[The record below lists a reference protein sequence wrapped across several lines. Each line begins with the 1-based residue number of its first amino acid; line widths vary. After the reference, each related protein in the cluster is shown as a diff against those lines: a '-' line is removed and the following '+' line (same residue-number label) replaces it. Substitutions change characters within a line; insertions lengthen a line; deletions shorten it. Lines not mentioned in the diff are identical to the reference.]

1 MSNEKLQQVKERL
14 AAKVIN
20 ILKNCKLPEHGFSF
34 VVEEQHTSICFVN
47 GLWALADNYNGA
59 ELIIEHDAP
68 TDHALLCDISVFQL
82 NELMRYMKSLEQL
95 LQCGVLRV
103 SSSESPMERRGSAP
117 IVSAKRHP
125 IKPTEGV
132 RF

>member
-14 AAKVIN
+14 ATKLIN

-59 ELIIEHDAP
+59 ELIIVHEAP
-68 TDHALLCDISVFQL
+68 ADHAVLSDITVFQL
-82 NELMRYMKSLEQL
+82 NELMRYLKSLEYL
-95 LQCGVLRV
+95 LQGGVLKKL
-103 SSSESPMERRGSAP
+103 SPEPLVAQRGSTS
-117 IVSAKRHP
+117 IVDVKRHP
-125 IKPTEGV
+125 IKPIEGV